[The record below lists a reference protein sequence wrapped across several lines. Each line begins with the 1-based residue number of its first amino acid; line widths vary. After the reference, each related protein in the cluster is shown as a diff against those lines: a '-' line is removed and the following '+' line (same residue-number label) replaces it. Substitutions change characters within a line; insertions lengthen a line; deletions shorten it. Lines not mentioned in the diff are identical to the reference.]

1 VRNRDGLRN
10 PPVPLRKGQGE
21 GRSILALRWV
31 FTCGFAAFHSA
42 IHPLPIRF
50 APQKLRFVAYQFKTT
65 CGPNKVPPRSQK
77 ERIHRNQL
85 KESIMKNTYNTQA
98 RSTNSVTGFAVGV
111 VLTGLLFGGY
121 EASQNEL
128 IADAIHTAAVVQSA
142 QSDVVKLDTV
152 VITAKRI
159 HKA

>member
-1 VRNRDGLRN
+1 
-10 PPVPLRKGQGE
+10 
-21 GRSILALRWV
+21 
-31 FTCGFAAFHSA
+31 
-42 IHPLPIRF
+42 
-50 APQKLRFVAYQFKTT
+50 
-65 CGPNKVPPRSQK
+65 
-77 ERIHRNQL
+77 
-85 KESIMKNTYNTQA
+85 MKNTYNTQA